1 MNTTRTNWLM
11 TLKLTTV
18 CGLLA
23 CIPGLVATA
32 DETQMTAVAE
42 AQPPVPM
49 TTIELV
55 RQRIERL
62 ETTALETVEPL
73 ADGETRTLQAMVM
86 HTHGR
91 SQWRPDAD
99 DAWRD
104 AAVDDVL
111 PAGSMIRTG
120 LKSALTLRVGLNA
133 TVLIDSNARVTLP
146 QIAHAGATLETAIKV
161 ERGQADIKVN
171 RVGLTNDFS
180 VVTPTGALAVKGT
193 GFACQYDAFNGTS
206 IVGSRTNM
214 MNAIEVHY
222 YASKLAFYLSGGAI
236 SSNDAQNPTLA
247 ALIESSPPPSTNK
260 AEAQDTKD
268 QQGSA
273 GDAIASTNPI
283 SQTVRIDLAIQQE
296 NRNVEINTYIEEA
309 FLEDLAAL
317 AEAEA
322 EQNQQEID
330 DLYEEIQEEIEE
342 EVEGIDEPYDVFLLP
357 GFEQFNNLPATDQGM
372 LAAAIWFDLINA
384 NDPFYEG
391 EGDVPGQD
399 RVPLAFLS
407 SLSSNQGLN
416 YTGGLEPILAAM
428 DAYREYGH
436 TIEDENDDSYMPG
449 PDDLRVVLA
458 IVDEFCRATFPGD
471 AVKIQLCRDCYAE
484 AVNQAFGSTAEA
496 QQYFQQMV
504 DNLNNDHD
512 GGGGIS
518 PPPSP

>member
-1 MNTTRTNWLM
+1 MSIFG
-11 TLKLTTV
+11 KIKDTV
-18 CGLLA
+18 FG
-23 CIPGLVATA
+23 
-32 DETQMTAVAE
+32 
-42 AQPPVPM
+42 
-49 TTIELV
+49 
-55 RQRIERL
+55 
-62 ETTALETVEPL
+62 
-73 ADGETRTLQAMVM
+73 
-86 HTHGR
+86 
-91 SQWRPDAD
+91 
-99 DAWRD
+99 
-104 AAVDDVL
+104 
-111 PAGSMIRTG
+111 
-120 LKSALTLRVGLNA
+120 K
-133 TVLIDSNARVTLP
+133 
-146 QIAHAGATLETAIKV
+146 
-161 ERGQADIKVN
+161 
-171 RVGLTNDFS
+171 
-180 VVTPTGALAVKGT
+180 
-193 GFACQYDAFNGTS
+193 
-206 IVGSRTNM
+206 
-214 MNAIEVHY
+214 
-222 YASKLAFYLSGGAI
+222 
-236 SSNDAQNPTLA
+236 
-247 ALIESSPPPSTNK
+247 K

-330 DLYEEIQEEIEE
+330 ELYEEIQEEIEE

-471 AVKIQLCRDCYAE
+471 
-484 AVNQAFGSTAEA
+484 
-496 QQYFQQMV
+496 
-504 DNLNNDHD
+504 
-512 GGGGIS
+512 GGGARGARPRPTPSASAFSKKRSKAATATALVAFFFSSVAFSRSNGIMGCVATCVGWNRACASRGS
-518 PPPSP
+518 PTRS